1 MNFNMKSS
9 GRIVI
14 DGREFS
20 GRNVSITGNKVTIDG
35 VVQDGELQG
44 DINIQIY
51 GDVDTLDNASGVV
64 KCYNV
69 GSLKT
74 MSGDVECGDISGNV
88 KTMSGNVTAKIINGS
103 SSTMSGDIR
112 GARS

>member
-1 MNFNMKSS
+1 MRSS

-14 DGREFS
+14 DGREFK
-20 GRNVSITGNKVTIDG
+20 GRNVSISNNKVTIDG

-44 DINIQIY
+44 DVNIQIY

-64 KCYNV
+64 TCNNV

-74 MSGDVECGDISGNV
+74 MSGDVECKDISGNV
-88 KTMSGNVTAKIINGS
+88 KTMSGDVTAQSIGGS
-103 SSTMSGDIR
+103 VDTMSGDIR
-112 GARS
+112 GARL